1 MNAILD
7 ILQNAGIF
15 LGGLV
20 VRLLFFLVVLAAI
33 LAPVLVVFQAVRG
46 AKALKRRRDGMEVI
60 GGVKLLPRRR
70 YAPGHSWLGRRLLG
84 GLRVGLDDLAQRL
97 FPNLSALELPKP
109 GRLLRKGEP
118 AIYLRS
124 EGREAWLPSPI
135 TGMVLAVNHA
145 VERMPALLNSSP
157 YGRGWLYAVRPVD
170 AEYRGLPTG
179 ASARS
184 WFRAEEDR
192 LRVTLEHELGF
203 AAADG
208 GQLVEHPATLLPPER
223 WSSVI
228 SSFLGG
234 LPPSEARTRGEKSAA
249 S

>member
-1 MNAILD
+1 MNAFIE

-20 VRLLFFLVVLAAI
+20 VRLLFFLAVLAAI
-33 LAPVLVVFQAVRG
+33 LAPVLVVFESVRA
-46 AKALKRRRDGMEVI
+46 AKALKRRREGMEVI

-70 YAPGHSWLGRRLLG
+70 YAPGHLWLGRRLLG
-84 GLRVGLDDLAQRL
+84 GLRIGLDDLAQRL
-97 FPNLSALELPKP
+97 FPNLSAVELPKP

-124 EGREAWLPSPI
+124 EGREAWLPSPL

-145 VERMPALLNSSP
+145 VERMPGLMNASP
-157 YGRGWLYAVRPVD
+157 YGRGWLYAVRPID
-170 AEYRGLPTG
+170 DDYRGLPTG
-179 ASARS
+179 VMARS

-208 GQLVEHPATLLPPER
+208 GQLVEHPATLLPPDR

-234 LPPSEARTRGEKSAA
+234 VSPSEPESAGEQNPTR
-249 S
+249 

>member
-33 LAPVLVVFQAVRG
+33 LAPVLVVFQTIQGVR
-46 AKALKRRRDGMEVI
+46 ALKRRRDGMEVI

-84 GLRVGLDDLAQRL
+84 GFRVGLDDLAQRL
-97 FPNLSALELPKP
+97 FPNLSGLELPKP

-145 VERMPALLNSSP
+145 VERMPGLLNASP
-157 YGRGWLYAVRPVD
+157 YGRGWLYAVHPLNN
-170 AEYRGLPTG
+170 AYRDLPTG
-179 ASARS
+179 ARARD

-192 LRVTLEHELGF
+192 LRHSLESELGL

-208 GQLVEHPATLLPPER
+208 GQLIQHPATLLPPDR
-223 WSSVI
+223 WRAVV

-234 LPPSEARTRGEKSAA
+234 VPPEQAEPARDVDA
-249 S
+249 

>member
-1 MNAILD
+1 MNAFIE

-20 VRLLFFLVVLAAI
+20 VRLLFFLAVLAAI
-33 LAPVLVVFQAVRG
+33 LAPVLVVFESVRA
-46 AKALKRRRDGMEVI
+46 AKALKRRREGMEVI

-70 YAPGHSWLGRRLLG
+70 YAPGHLWLGRRLLG
-84 GLRVGLDDLAQRL
+84 GLRIGLDDLAQRL
-97 FPNLSALELPKP
+97 FPNLSAVELPRP

-124 EGREAWLPSPI
+124 EGREAWLPSPL

-145 VERMPALLNSSP
+145 VERMPGLMNASP
-157 YGRGWLYAVRPVD
+157 YGRGWLYAVRPID
-170 AEYRGLPTG
+170 DEYRGLPTG
-179 ASARS
+179 VKART
-184 WFRAEEDR
+184 WFRGEEDR

-208 GQLVEHPATLLPPER
+208 GQLVEHPATLLPPDR

-234 LPPSEARTRGEKSAA
+234 LSPSEAESAREQNPNR
-249 S
+249 

>member
-1 MNAILD
+1 MNAILE

-33 LAPVLVVFQAVRG
+33 LAPVLIVFESVR
-46 AKALKRRRDGMEVI
+46 AARALKRRRDGMEVI

-84 GLRVGLDDLAQRL
+84 GFRIGLDDLAQRL

-124 EGREAWLPSPI
+124 EGREAWLPSPL
-135 TGMVLAVNHA
+135 TGMVLAVNHS
-145 VERMPALLNSSP
+145 VERMPALMNASP
-157 YGRGWLYAVRPVD
+157 YGRGWLYAVRPLND
-170 AEYRGLPTG
+170 EYRGLPTG
-179 ASARS
+179 ARART
-184 WFRAEEDR
+184 WFRGEEDR

-208 GQLVEHPATLLPPER
+208 GQLVEHPATLLPPDR
-223 WSSVI
+223 WNTVI

-234 LPPSEARTRGEKSAA
+234 LSPAEAESAREQNPTR
-249 S
+249 

>member
-33 LAPVLVVFQAVRG
+33 LAPVIVLFEAVRG
-46 AKALKRRRDGMEVI
+46 MKALKRHRDGMEVI
-60 GGVKLLPRRR
+60 GGVKLLTRRR

-84 GLRVGLDDLAQRL
+84 GFRVGLDDLAQRL

-109 GRLLRKGEP
+109 GRLLRKGDP

-124 EGREAWLPSPI
+124 EGREAWLPSPV

-145 VERMPALLNSSP
+145 VERMPGLLNASP
-157 YGRGWLYAVRPVD
+157 YGRGWLYAVHPLND
-170 AEYRGLPTG
+170 EYRGLPRG
-179 ASARS
+179 ARART
-184 WFRAEEDR
+184 WFRGEEDR
-192 LRVTLEHELGF
+192 LRHTLEGELGL

-208 GQLVEHPATLLPPER
+208 GQLIQHPATLLSPDR
-223 WSSVI
+223 WEHVVT
-228 SSFLGG
+228 SFLG
-234 LPPSEARTRGEKSAA
+234 ARAA
-249 S
+249 SEVGRDEEQNPTS

>member
-1 MNAILD
+1 MNAFIE

-20 VRLLFFLVVLAAI
+20 VRLLFFLAVLAAI
-33 LAPVLVVFQAVRG
+33 LAPVLVVFESVRA
-46 AKALKRRRDGMEVI
+46 AKALKRRREGMEVI

-70 YAPGHSWLGRRLLG
+70 YAPGHLWLGRRLLG
-84 GLRVGLDDLAQRL
+84 GLRIGLDDLAQRL

-145 VERMPALLNSSP
+145 VERMPGLLNASP
-157 YGRGWLYAVRPVD
+157 YGRGWLYAVHPLNN
-170 AEYRGLPTG
+170 AYRDLPTG
-179 ASARS
+179 ARARD

-192 LRVTLEHELGF
+192 LRHSLESELGL

-208 GQLVEHPATLLPPER
+208 GQLIQHPATLLPPDR
-223 WSSVI
+223 WRAVV

-234 LPPSEARTRGEKSAA
+234 VPPEQAEPARDVDA
-249 S
+249 